1 MPRRGPPRSR
11 RWCVPPSILRGPD
24 ETLDDA
30 AILVEIPGDL
40 GVLLWRAARDVRLW
54 SEAPPDARENLFA
67 EGSTDARFA
76 GLIGTELPA
85 KISAPVDTIHSM
97 LTLGARVDASILC
110 ICCLEVAAWAH
121 AAGKKKTA
129 VAFSQAGASAEPHFA
144 EAALHTGIYARSA
157 GQDVRAEGWL
167 RRAVGLSRRELNGPA
182 YSAALVELGA
192 LYEGRGIAEG
202 AEWFFWIGYRVA
214 RRYASPRTRMRAA
227 HGLFRLAHASA
238 MADLRPRDTAAR
250 KVERAS

>member
-1 MPRRGPPRSR
+1 MPRRGPRSR
-11 RWCVPPSILRGPD
+11 RWCVPPTILHGPD
-24 ETLDDA
+24 ETLEGA

-54 SEAPPDARENLFA
+54 GEAPPDARENLFA
-67 EGSTDARFA
+67 DGSGDARLA
-76 GLIGTELPA
+76 GLIATDLPA
-85 KISAPVDTIHSM
+85 KISAPVDTIHGM
-97 LTLGARVDASILC
+97 LTLGARADASILC

-121 AAGKKKTA
+121 GGGKKEAA
-129 VAFSQAGASAEPHFA
+129 VAFAQAGASAEPDFA

-167 RRAVGLSRRELNGPA
+167 RRAAGLSRRELNGPA

-227 HGLFRLAHASA
+227 HGLFRLAQASA
-238 MADLRPRDTAAR
+238 MADLRPRDAAAR